1 MALRPVGR
9 ATAGRISPCHTCGIS
24 IIGEKWQARSLK
36 IDVRVDD
43 QAVLDALNRLV
54 LASADLE
61 PAFADFSEH
70 PLLSHFGR

>member
-1 MALRPVGR
+1 MSGA
-9 ATAGRISPCHTCGIS
+9 
-24 IIGEKWQARSLK
+24 SLK

-43 QAVLDALNRLV
+43 QAVLDTLNRLV